1 MKEYTSLV
9 FTKSIFVVIVFLFCE
24 NVIAQ
29 YQQSPQPRS
38 PFWQNVQ
45 FGGGLGLSIGSGYTD
60 ISIAPS
66 AIYNVNPY
74 LAVGLGLQGSY
85 VSSNGYYDSGYYNN
99 GDYNS
104 SIYGASI
111 LTFINPIPEIQLSV
125 SLNECYVNNHF
136 DTINYTDRFWNT
148 ALFLGAGYRTGN
160 VTIGLSYNV
169 LFNENDNVYGDALM
183 PFVRAYF

>member
-1 MKEYTSLV
+1 MKKIRFSAV
-9 FTKSIFVVIVFLFCE
+9 IKSILIVMTFFFYE

-29 YQQSPQPRS
+29 YTQMPQSRS
-38 PFWQNVQ
+38 PFWQKVQ
-45 FGGGLGLSIGSGYTD
+45 FGGGLGLSFGSGYTD

-85 VSSNGYYDSGYYNN
+85 VSSKGYYDSG
-99 GDYNS
+99 
-104 SIYGASI
+104 IYGASL
-111 LTFINPIPEIQLSV
+111 LTFIHPIPEIEFSIN
-125 SLNECYVNNHF
+125 LNRSYVNNHYESY
-136 DTINYTDRFWNT
+136 NGYSSYTDNFWNN

-160 VTIGLSYNV
+160 VTVGLSYNV
-169 LFNENDNVYGDALM
+169 LFNPNDNVYGDALT

>member
-1 MKEYTSLV
+1 MKKYSSPVYL
-9 FTKSIFVVIVFLFCE
+9 KSILIVIILLFCE

-29 YQQSPQPRS
+29 YQETPQPRS
-38 PFWQNVQ
+38 PFWEKVQ
-45 FGGGLGLSIGSGYTD
+45 IGGGLGLSFSSGYTE

-85 VSSNGYYDSGYYNN
+85 VSSKNYYDST
-99 GDYNS
+99 
-104 SIYGASI
+104 IYGASI
-111 LTFINPIPEIQLSV
+111 LTFINPIPQIQFSIN
-125 SLNECYVNNHF
+125 LNESRVNNHYQTVGGG
-136 DTINYTDRFWNT
+136 TISDDFWNT

-160 VTIGLSYNV
+160 VTIGLAYNV
-169 LFNENDNVYGDALM
+169 LYDENDNVYGDALM

>member
-1 MKEYTSLV
+1 MKKYSFLLLS
-9 FTKSIFVVIVFLFCE
+9 KSVLIVIILFFSE

-29 YQQSPQPRS
+29 YQQTPQSRS

-45 FGGGLGLSIGSGYTD
+45 FGGGLGLSFGSGYTD

-74 LAVGLGLQGSY
+74 LATGIGLQATY
-85 VSSNGYYDSGYYNN
+85 VSSKGYYDSG
-99 GDYNS
+99 
-104 SIYGASI
+104 IYGISY
-111 LTFINPIPEIQLSV
+111 LVFVNPIPQIQLSV
-125 SLNECYVNNHF
+125 NLNESYVNNHYEYYNGRASYS
-136 DTINYTDRFWNT
+136 DQFWNT

-160 VTIGLSYNV
+160 VTIGLAYNV
-169 LFNENDNVYGDALM
+169 LYDVNDNVYGDAVT

>member
-1 MKEYTSLV
+1 MKKNSFLAV
-9 FTKSIFVVIVFLFCE
+9 TKFIFMAIILLFSE

-29 YQQSPQPRS
+29 YQTAPQSRS
-38 PFWQNVQ
+38 PFWKNVQ
-45 FGGGLGLSIGSGYTD
+45 FGGGLGLSFGSGYTD

-85 VSSNGYYDSGYYNN
+85 VSSKGYYYSA
-99 GDYNS
+99 
-104 SIYGASI
+104 IYGASI
-111 LTFINPIPEIQLSV
+111 LTYINPIPQIQLSIN
-125 SLNECYVNNHF
+125 LNESRVNNYYE
-136 DTINYTDRFWNT
+136 TLGGNYSEDFWNT

-169 LFNENDNVYGDALM
+169 LFDENDNVYGDALT

>member
-1 MKEYTSLV
+1 MKKNSSLAV
-9 FTKSIFVVIVFLFCE
+9 TKFIFMAIILLFSE

-29 YQQSPQPRS
+29 YQTAPQTRS

-45 FGGGLGLSIGSGYTD
+45 FGGGLGLSFGSGYTD

-85 VSSNGYYDSGYYNN
+85 VSSKGYYDSA
-99 GDYNS
+99 
-104 SIYGASI
+104 IYGASI
-111 LTFINPIPEIQLSV
+111 LTYINPIPQIQLSIN
-125 SLNECYVNNHF
+125 LNESRVNNSYQ
-136 DTINYTDRFWNT
+136 TLGGNYSEDFWNT

-160 VTIGLSYNV
+160 VTIGLAYNV
-169 LFNENDNVYGDALM
+169 LYDENDNVYGDALT